1 MIDIMTDDGAPTTDS
16 SMERESLATDIDT
29 ALSVLNDRE
38 RMVVKMLFGIGK
50 AEMTAEEVATSL
62 NLTRERVRQIK
73 ERALR
78 RLREEANVSILLKYL
93 G

>member
-1 MIDIMTDDGAPTTDS
+1 MTDDSAPGTDNQ
-16 SMERESLATDIDT
+16 MEKESLSSDLDA
-29 ALSVLNDRE
+29 ALKTLSDRE
-38 RMVVKMLFGIGK
+38 RQVLKMLFGIGRN
-50 AEMTAEEVATSL
+50 EMTAEEVANTL

-78 RLREEANVSILLKYL
+78 RLREAYNINILMKYL

>member
-1 MIDIMTDDGAPTTDS
+1 
-16 SMERESLATDIDT
+16 MERESLSTDIDT
-29 ALSVLNDRE
+29 ALQVLSERE
-38 RMVVKMLFGIGK
+38 CSVVKMLFGIGRT
-50 AEMTAEEVATSL
+50 EMTAEEVATTL